1 MMCALLSSCETLN
14 VKKAQCPLT
23 KKKLIE
29 LSLLCSFYLKKGFK
43 NQTLIKGKEDE
54 KKN

>member
-23 KKKLIE
+23 RIKINRIKLVM
-29 LSLLCSFYLKKGFK
+29 
-43 NQTLIKGKEDE
+43 
-54 KKN
+54 